1 METSFGK
8 RGYPVSANSFI
19 LHLSVEA
26 TGSEMKRPFLLLAA
40 AFLVLHGAIK
50 CRLITA

>member
-1 METSFGK
+1 METSFGM
-8 RGYPVSANSFI
+8 RGYPVSAKSYI
-19 LHLSVEA
+19 LYSSVEA

-40 AFLVLHGAIK
+40 AFLVLHGAIM